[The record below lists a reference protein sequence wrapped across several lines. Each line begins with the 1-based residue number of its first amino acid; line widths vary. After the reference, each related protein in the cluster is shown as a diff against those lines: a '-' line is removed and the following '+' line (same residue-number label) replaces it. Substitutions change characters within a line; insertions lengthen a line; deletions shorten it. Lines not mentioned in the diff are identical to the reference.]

1 MQYKVMQFGA
11 GVLIMV
17 HLTTS
22 TSLMYY
28 LLYIKKMYLYFNP

>member
-28 LLYIKKMYLYFNP
+28 LL